1 MAADNILV
9 KNLGLH
15 PTPSFNFML
24 RVEALFDLPCKA
36 VRAFTKANEFEYIQ
50 EGGLND
56 YVHMRRKPITQPFTF
71 EVDRYVGVDYFDPLP
86 LGSEPILP
94 VCLLVFGGAAY
105 RENGTTTFLR
115 MYTFT
120 ACKVMEKTYGEL
132 NAEQSGL
139 YVETTKLSYHECIIV
154 TNPSIYDLG
163 GKQTTYKE
171 DLELDTKT
179 NIYKANTKPKYAR
192 TVPDGTAGKT
202 INRKADGSND
212 AAGDNLNRGR
222 YDPEKNI
229 YFAVTPPESIIGH
242 TGGPV
247 YDDKG
252 NKITQTAD
260 DNMHR
265 GRYDAANGGKYD
277 RMTFTKNIMGAG
289 KFALTPPNDKD
300 RAERH
305 IYSPEDDTHYANRVS
320 DSVIG
325 RSGRPILDENGKDIK
340 QTANDNV
347 NRGRYTDSKR
357 FALQPAAP
365 EEGNT
370 DLNRGRYDAAE
381 GQAFSRESFTRDIM
395 KTPKYAS
402 VPANN
407 ADRAERHLYDQ
418 KSDKHYAKR
427 VSDLSGETTPEV
439 DDLNRGRYD
448 AAEGGTFSKEG
459 FTREI
464 MKTPKYASIPANNAE
479 RAERRIYT
487 EGDSAS
493 MSHIDAASYLNRR

>member
-171 DLELDTKT
+171 ELELDTKT

-202 INRKADGSND
+202 INKKADGSND

-252 NKITQTAD
+252 NKVTQTAD

-277 RMTFTKNIMGAG
+277 RKNFTKAIMREG
-289 KFALTPPNDKD
+289 KFALTPANDKD

-305 IYSPEDDTHYANRVS
+305 IYDPSDDTHYANRVS
-320 DSVIG
+320 DRIG
-325 RSGRPILDENGKDIK
+325 
-340 QTANDNV
+340 TAPTGEGM
-347 NRGRYTDSKR
+347 NRGRYTDDKR
-357 FALQPAAP
+357 YALQPAAP
-365 EEGNT
+365 EEANT
-370 DLNRGRYDAAE
+370 
-381 GQAFSRESFTRDIM
+381 
-395 KTPKYAS
+395 
-402 VPANN
+402 
-407 ADRAERHLYDQ
+407 
-418 KSDKHYAKR
+418 
-427 VSDLSGETTPEV
+427 
-439 DDLNRGRYD
+439 DLNRGRYD

-464 MKTPKYASIPANNAE
+464 MKTPKYASVPANNSE
-479 RAERRIYT
+479 RAPRRIYT
-487 EGDSAS
+487 ESNPSS
-493 MSHIDAASYLNRR
+493 MSHIDAASYLNRK

>member
-163 GKQTTYKE
+163 GKQSIYKE

-202 INRKADGSND
+202 INKKADGSND

-222 YDPEKNI
+222 YNPEKNI

-277 RMTFTKNIMGAG
+277 RTTFTKNIMGAG

-320 DSVIG
+320 DRIG
-325 RSGRPILDENGKDIK
+325 
-340 QTANDNV
+340 TAPTGEGM
-347 NRGRYTDSKR
+347 NRGRYTDDKR
-357 FALQPAAP
+357 YALQPAAP
-365 EEGNT
+365 EEANT

-487 EGDSAS
+487 EGESSS

>member
-325 RSGRPILDENGKDIK
+325 RSGSPIYDAEGKALP
-340 QTANDNV
+340 QTANDNL

-370 DLNRGRYDAAE
+370 
-381 GQAFSRESFTRDIM
+381 
-395 KTPKYAS
+395 
-402 VPANN
+402 
-407 ADRAERHLYDQ
+407 
-418 KSDKHYAKR
+418 
-427 VSDLSGETTPEV
+427 
-439 DDLNRGRYD
+439 DLNRGRYD

-464 MKTPKYASIPANNAE
+464 MKTPKYASIPANNSE
-479 RAERRIYT
+479 RAPRRIYT
-487 EGDSAS
+487 ESNPSS
-493 MSHIDAASYLNRR
+493 MSHIDAASYLNRK